1 VTLRHYGVTPG
12 VTLRAYAVDVV
23 KEPYTPSHE
32 IAYCMGLIVG
42 EGSFT
47 GDKHQPAL
55 QVRLHD
61 SDPEPLLDLQR
72 VFGGTI
78 YGPYVHG
85 GRHYVFWKL
94 VGWQLLEALPYVDRW
109 LPPSRKRR
117 QFDEWQARWR
127 SYFARLTY
135 VSRFSL
141 TTGQRAGFGKAG

>member
-1 VTLRHYGVTPG
+1 
-12 VTLRAYAVDVV
+12 V

-47 GDKHQPAL
+47 GDKLAPAL

-117 QFDEWQARWR
+117 QFDEWRARWR
-127 SYFARLTY
+127 GYFARLTY

-141 TTGQRAGFGKAG
+141 TTGRRAGFGKAG